1 MFATAYPKTAL
12 TSEVIPTSPDGT
24 YPYDVLGFLIP
35 HEMLRRE
42 FQRGSLALQHLNCS
56 SSKAKWQC
64 DAFVEWLDDFLI
76 PLLHG
81 HHYVEDNIIFPFY
94 FALGVIAPERQ
105 AEDHVSLIGR
115 MNKLQSL
122 NRQLCHFMHHAHL
135 GHTTNGI
142 NSVDQDKALLLEGK
156 VKKEFKEMISHFQR
170 HFAEEEEFWPELL
183 RKYGEVSSKLSCC
196 YLFILNGF
204 CLFAFF
210 LLLTDSLDFTV
221 FLFIFR
227 CFSSSSFLAP
237 FFLSLLLLFSS

>member
-1 MFATAYPKTAL
+1 MYATAYPKTAL
-12 TSEVIPTSPDGT
+12 TSVVIPSSPDGT
-24 YPYDVLGFLIP
+24 YTYDVLGFLIP

-42 FQRGSLALQHLNCS
+42 FQRGSAALEHLNCA

-122 NRQLCHFMHHAHL
+122 TRQLCHFMHHAHL
-135 GHTTNGI
+135 GSNVI
-142 NSVDQDKALLLEGK
+142 DSDDQERALVLEGK
-156 VKKEFKEMISHFQR
+156 VKSEFKDMISHFQR

-183 RKYGEVSSKLSCC
+183 RKYGEVSTAYPISYLPLLSFFRYGFLRLSVLSFSAFSLTTLSICSSVLAKLVKSRKND
-196 YLFILNGF
+196 Y
-204 CLFAFF
+204 
-210 LLLTDSLDFTV
+210 
-221 FLFIFR
+221 
-227 CFSSSSFLAP
+227 
-237 FFLSLLLLFSS
+237 